1 MPRAEKSS
9 DEVGERQ
16 LRSRTRDLQNV
27 GDALSKGQMDI
38 QLVQYLKT
46 KKSKQECEEI
56 IREALGKDLTLEIPD
71 KQSLA
76 MKADLKMSWFRL
88 NKLRRYLV
96 HVLILININPIYHT
110 F

>member
-1 MPRAEKSS
+1 M
-9 DEVGERQ
+9 GECQ

-46 KKSKQECEEI
+46 KKKQAEGEEI
-56 IREALGKDLTLEIPD
+56 ITEALGKDLTLEIPD

-76 MKADLKMSWFRL
+76 MKADLGMSLSRL
-88 NKLRRYLV
+88 NKLKRYLV
-96 HVLILININPIYHT
+96 HVFILININPIYHT